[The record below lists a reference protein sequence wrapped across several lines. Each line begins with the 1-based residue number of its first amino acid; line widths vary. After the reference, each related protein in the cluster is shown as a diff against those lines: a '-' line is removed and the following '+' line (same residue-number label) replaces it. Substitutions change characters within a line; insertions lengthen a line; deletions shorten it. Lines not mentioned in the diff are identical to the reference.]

1 MKNLI
6 NLYTVEHKKL
16 ILNLMAS
23 NTSHAGWKAGKETA
37 GKVSGVKKKKSNVN
51 IQRLSI
57 SSSTEH
63 NVIKRF

>member
-37 GKVSGVKKKKSNVN
+37 GKVSGIKKKK
-51 IQRLSI
+51 
-57 SSSTEH
+57 
-63 NVIKRF
+63 KAM